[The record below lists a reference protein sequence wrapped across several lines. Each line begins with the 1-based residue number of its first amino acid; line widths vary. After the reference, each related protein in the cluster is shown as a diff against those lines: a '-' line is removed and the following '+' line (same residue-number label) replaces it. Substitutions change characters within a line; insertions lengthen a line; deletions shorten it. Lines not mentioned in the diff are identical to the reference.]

1 MVRLVMIKFPKKRW
15 IFSFFFLFFL
25 GYLTLFGTFLL
36 RKDYWKSILLE
47 KAKTIIGYNLTYS
60 KEDISFFPYPEI
72 SLENV
77 SIKSDNENSSINL
90 ESSRITIIF
99 SWKKIIL
106 KQWKLDDLIIQDGN
120 LTFISKENKKNNTSS
135 FELSNE
141 IYNFQILSIHLKNIN
156 IDLTYNNSH
165 EIIYISNLYY
175 NHNSLQDNSL
185 IFNINYLNGNII
197 ADLNFGIE
205 NKEIKLENFLLHG
218 KINLTNFP
226 LKKFQPYYN
235 IFLKSNFINS
245 YISGEFSIEKNDIN
259 AINLITNTTIYN
271 LNFKG
276 IENAPP
282 IDIKSNISYHIKSSK
297 ITFSNTNIKL
307 GNYLLV
313 NILGELVL
321 HNTISLNLYINS
333 DYFELEKSLEYILAF
348 TEFSIPG
355 SKSKKF
361 TSELNFKCKKL
372 TFKDYDFGESEGK
385 VLIDDSN
392 VKINISKGSLYNGNI
407 SGDGII
413 STANET
419 NYDFSFKLQNVD
431 LEKLIKKYSDKK
443 FISGNL
449 DTEFH
454 LHSVGNTLPIFE
466 NNLKIKG
473 ITTIKNGKLTGYAN
487 FLKPILTLGKY
498 VNILG
503 PKGESG
509 EFLSI
514 TSHFY
519 IEKRNIDIPDLKMV
533 GVGIDAKG
541 KGNINFDG
549 EIELQ
554 IQVGLG
560 GIAGRAFSIPIIY
573 KGQFNKNAAYIDPI
587 WLGSVYLG
595 VTLSGPIGVTAGG
608 VAGSIASEYIRNSV
622 ESVKNLFNFS
632 KNNNSMEKKEE

>member
-1 MVRLVMIKFPKKRW
+1 MIKLVMIKFPKKRW

-25 GYLTLFGTFLL
+25 GYLTFFGTFLL

-77 SIKSDNENSSINL
+77 SIKSDNKNSSINL

-106 KQWKLDDLIIQDGN
+106 KQWKLDDLIIEDGY
-120 LTFISKENKKNNTSS
+120 LTFISKENKKTNTSS
-135 FELSNE
+135 LELSNK
-141 IYNFQILSIHLKNIN
+141 IYNFQILSIHLKNLN

-165 EIIYISNLYY
+165 EKIYISNLYY
-175 NHNSLQDNSL
+175 NHNSVQDNSL
-185 IFNINYLNGNII
+185 YLNINYLNGNII
-197 ADLNFGIE
+197 TDLNFGIE

-218 KINLTNFP
+218 KINLKNFP
-226 LKKFQPYYN
+226 LKKFQPYYY
-235 IFLKSNFINS
+235 IFLKSNFTNS
-245 YISGEFSIEKNDIN
+245 FISGEFSIEKNDIN
-259 AINLITNTTIYN
+259 TINLITNTTIYN

-276 IENAPP
+276 IEDAPP
-282 IDIKSNISYHIKSSK
+282 IEIKSTISYHIKSSK
-297 ITFSNTNIKL
+297 ITLSNTKLKL
-307 GNYLLV
+307 GNYLSV
-313 NILGELVL
+313 NLLGELVL
-321 HNTISLNLYINS
+321 HNTIFLNLYINS
-333 DYFELEKSLEYILAF
+333 DYFELEKSIEYILAF
-348 TEFSIPG
+348 TDFSIPG
-355 SKSKKF
+355 SKNKKF

-509 EFLSI
+509 EFVSI

-608 VAGSIASEYIRNSV
+608 VAGSIASEYIRNSI

-632 KNNNSMEKKEE
+632 KSKNSMEKKEE